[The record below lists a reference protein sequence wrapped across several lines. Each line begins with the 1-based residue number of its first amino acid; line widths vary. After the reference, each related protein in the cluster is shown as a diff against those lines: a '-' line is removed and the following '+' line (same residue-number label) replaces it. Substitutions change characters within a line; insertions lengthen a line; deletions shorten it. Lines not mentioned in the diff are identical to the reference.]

1 MEGGG
6 QRKLSTRARDAAGAV
21 QIEAMEV
28 RELESNALPAELMDK
43 LEDIK
48 SERDAI
54 ELVESVTRQSA

>member
-1 MEGGG
+1 
-6 QRKLSTRARDAAGAV
+6 
-21 QIEAMEV
+21 MEV